1 MGVDY
6 NIYIYYMSRT
16 IKTKFKIQNK
26 DNEDN
31 VMTFTVS
38 VDTNHDC
45 IDIDKVIKSMS
56 QCPLLNMPNYK
67 DYVPK
72 KKKKFANINNSV

>member
-1 MGVDY
+1 
-6 NIYIYYMSRT
+6 MSRV
-16 IKTKFKIQNK
+16 IKTKFKIQRR
-26 DNEDN
+26 DNEDD
-31 VMTFTVS
+31 VMTFTIS

-56 QCPLLNMPNYK
+56 SCPLLNMPNYK

-72 KKKKFANINNSV
+72 KKKKFSSVSNTV